1 MNREYKIYLFMERM
15 WLFAS
20 ILSVLIC
27 IYFIVIKDLDSAL
40 YFLGLFLIS
49 GLFYVLRKTQRKKKE
64 KTINKKTEKR

>member
-1 MNREYKIYLFMERM
+1 MKDEYKMYLFMERM

-20 ILSVLIC
+20 VLSVLIC

-40 YFLGLFLIS
+40 YFLALFIIS

-64 KTINKKTEKR
+64 KSVKQKNE